1 MEQPMPGPLKNTRH
15 ERYCQAI
22 LKGKTQPVAYKL
34 AGYNPHK
41 RNSERLAARPDI
53 IARIAELKEKTAE
66 KAVITAADIAR
77 QLDEDRAFARQC
89 KQAAAAVSASI
100 GKAKVLGLVVNR
112 IGGPDGG
119 PLSLEFDLSKLSDKD
134 LHALE
139 RIHAKIATPGI
150 DPGGTGQAQ
159 G

>member
-1 MEQPMPGPLKNTRH
+1 MPGPLKNTRH

-22 LKGKTQPVAYKL
+22 LKGKTQAAAYKV
-34 AGYNPHK
+34 AGYRPHK
-41 RNSERLAARPDI
+41 TNPDRLAARPDI

-66 KAVITAADIAR
+66 RAVITAADIAR
-77 QLDEDRAFARQC
+77 QLDEDREFAREM
-89 KQAAAAVSASI
+89 KQAAAAVSASL

-119 PLSLEFDLSKLSDKD
+119 PLALQFDLSKLSDKD
-134 LHALE
+134 LDALE

-150 DPGGTGQAQ
+150 DPAGKGQAQ